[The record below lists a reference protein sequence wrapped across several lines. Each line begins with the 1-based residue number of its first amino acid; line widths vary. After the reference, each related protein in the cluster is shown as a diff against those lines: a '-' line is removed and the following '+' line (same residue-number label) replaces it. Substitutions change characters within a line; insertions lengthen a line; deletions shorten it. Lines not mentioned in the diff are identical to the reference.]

1 VSTRIKDLAISDSGF
16 VFDPFSGGMFTLNP
30 TGRTILESLR
40 EGLSEP
46 EIVQRLRDEYDQVAP
61 RVEDDVRDFLRT
73 MKELGLPDR
82 AE

>member
-1 VSTRIKDLAISDSGF
+1 MSTRIKDLAISDSGF

-46 EIVQRLRDEYDQVAP
+46 EIVQRLREEYDQVAP